1 MSRATSFDL
10 NCDMGESFGV
20 YRLGSDRDLLPY
32 VSSVSIACGFHA
44 GDPSIMR
51 ETMVLAKDRD
61 ISIGAHPGY
70 PDLAGF
76 GRRPMQLT
84 PAEVYDAVVYQVGAF
99 LGVAKSLKVV
109 GTHVKVHGALYNA
122 ASVDKALAA
131 AIARAIYAVDSG
143 LTLVGL
149 AQSKLIEAGIEQGLR
164 VSREAFAD
172 RRYNADGSLVS
183 RSHPMA
189 LYHNFTEAKEQL
201 QELLTTGY
209 VTALTG
215 EKVAIQA
222 DTICVHGDSAQA
234 VEFATG
240 LRSLMRELGIT
251 LTRLERG

>member
-1 MSRATSFDL
+1 VIAAASYDL

-20 YRLGSDRDLLPY
+20 YRLGSDRDLLPL

-51 ETMVLAKDRD
+51 ETMSLAKDRG

-76 GRRPMQLT
+76 GRRAMQLT

-99 LGVAKSLKVV
+99 LGVAKSLDIV

-122 ASVDKALAA
+122 ASADMALAV
-131 AIARAIYAVDSG
+131 AIARAIRAVDSG

-149 AQSKLIEAGIEQGLR
+149 AQGRLIEAGVEQGLR
-164 VSREAFAD
+164 VAREAFAD
-172 RRYNADGSLVS
+172 RRYLADGSLVA

-189 LYHNFTEAKEQL
+189 MYHSFAEAKEQL
-201 QELLTTGY
+201 VELLTTGC
-209 VTALTG
+209 VTAVTG
-215 EKVAIQA
+215 EKVAIPA

-234 VEFATG
+234 LEFASG
-240 LRSLMRELGIT
+240 LRSLMNELGIS
-251 LTRLERG
+251 LSRLERG

>member
-1 MSRATSFDL
+1 VIRATSVDL
-10 NCDMGESFGV
+10 NCDMGESFGI
-20 YRLGSDRDLLPY
+20 YKLGSDLELMPY
-32 VSSVSIACGFHA
+32 VSSISIACGFHA

-51 ETMVLAKDRD
+51 QTMVLAKERD

-84 PAEVYDAVVYQVGAF
+84 PAEVYDVVVYQVGAF
-99 LGVAKSLKVV
+99 LGVAKSLNVD

-122 ASVDKALAA
+122 ASADKTLAA

-172 RRYNADGSLVS
+172 RRYQADGNLVS

-222 DTICVHGDSAQA
+222 DTICVHGDSPQA
-234 VEFATG
+234 IEFARG
-240 LRSLMRELGIT
+240 LRSLMCELGVT
-251 LTRLERG
+251 LSRLGRG